1 MNKYNIDINAV
12 LLKPLYLGLLINIF
26 IPVVII
32 GVAYYIEE
40 GGGLTSTMAPENIEL
55 IFWILIAVAVID
67 GAVAIFLKQKLFF
80 APMIKSK
87 ESFAGDLKQGFF
99 SKSIVCYGLI
109 AAIAVYGL
117 VLYFLGGTFN
127 QLLFLVFISFI
138 AFQLIRPRIK
148 FAEKVLAAQ
157 ERFVEEGQFLS
168 IEK

>member
-1 MNKYNIDINAV
+1 MNKYDIDLNAV
-12 LLKPLYLGLLINIF
+12 LIKPLYLGLLINIF

-40 GGGLTSTMAPENIEL
+40 GGGLTSTMAPENLEL

-80 APMIKSK
+80 TPMIKSK
-87 ESFAGDLKQGFF
+87 ESFTEDFKQGFF
-99 SKSIVCYGLI
+99 SKSIVCHSLT

-117 VLYFLGGTFN
+117 VVYILGGTFN

-138 AFQLIRPRIK
+138 AFQLVRPRIK
-148 FAEKVLAAQ
+148 FSEKVLAAQ
-157 ERFVEEGQFLS
+157 ERFVEEGQFFS
-168 IEK
+168 TEK